1 MLPARVRA
9 RLTTTATDW
18 AREKN
23 RIDFPIGTRGKILT
37 EPIAKSGGRTVCM
50 TACSYSSSRRA
61 FIQSGILAAG
71 GVLYPWAGAF
81 AQSRSLLRSPKRAL
95 VIGNS
100 RYKQS
105 PLRNPSNDAKA
116 IAEALKRTGFDV
128 TLGLEMSHAEMSEA
142 IRAYVASLGK
152 SKPVGLFYFAGHG
165 VQLAWRNYLVP
176 IDAEIV
182 NIEQVRERA
191 IDVNSVIDGLRKAA
205 NPMNMI
211 ILDACR
217 DNPFGATMQGDQRGL
232 SQLDAPPTTLLAYAT
247 APGHTA
253 ADGQGEHGLYTEH
266 LLREMVKPDAKVEDV
281 FKRVRLEVRRRSNGR
296 QIPWESTSLEEDFW
310 FVPPAQVKKLAEAEA
325 EREFQLELA
334 FWEKAKGATQAG
346 PLEEYLRRYPS
357 GRFSELA
364 QLKLDQAL
372 ARQGEQRIEVVT
384 SALNPY
390 THGTVRPDT
399 AYRVRD
405 AYSYRWRQTLT
416 RLEPRTYTHT
426 VTDVTD
432 GTVIFNEGSVVTDLL
447 GNRLK
452 LENGTTWSANQLVPA
467 EFTLGKRWN
476 TRFETVARDGTRTVA
491 DLEVRVVNRRSIT
504 VPAGTF
510 NAFQVEA
517 YGYAR
522 GTSDNPFPSSWHGN
536 HPGQTINS
544 QWHLTTWFAPEQ
556 SRRTLAW
563 EWRRGERHELTSFRQ
578 S

>member
-1 MLPARVRA
+1 M
-9 RLTTTATDW
+9 
-18 AREKN
+18 
-23 RIDFPIGTRGKILT
+23 T
-37 EPIAKSGGRTVCM
+37 EPIAKSGGKTVYT
-50 TACSYSSSRRA
+50 TACNYSSSRRA

-364 QLKLDQAL
+364 QLNLDRL
-372 ARQGEQRIEVVT
+372 LGSLGEKRIEVA
-384 SALNPY
+384 SQAANPF
-390 THGTVRPDT
+390 TKGTARMNT
-399 AYRVRD
+399 AYRVGDR
-405 AYSYRWRQTLT
+405 YSYSSRDMPAGPARPSVT
-416 RLEPRTYTHT
+416 RT
-426 VTDVTD
+426 VTDISDTEVTFD
-432 GTVIFNEGSVVTDLL
+432 NGYLVTDLL
-447 GNRLK
+447 GNEKKDGNTSISGR
-452 LENGTTWSANQLVPA
+452 QIVPA
-467 EFTLGKRWN
+467 EFTVGKRWS
-476 TRFETVARDGTRTVA
+476 TRFRFVNERFDAIISLDLRIA
-491 DLEVRVVNRRSIT
+491 DRERIV

-510 NAFQVEA
+510 NAFRVEA
-517 YGYAR
+517 RGWSMYRYISTFPSAAIGTPTFATAWDLKVWYAPDQVRRPIARQWNNKDRAGYA
-522 GTSDNPFPSSWHGN
+522 
-536 HPGQTINS
+536 
-544 QWHLTTWFAPEQ
+544 
-556 SRRTLAW
+556 TLA
-563 EWRRGERHELTSFRQ
+563 RRDELISFSQ